1 MTPIYFPGRLYEDNK
16 KSLLKLYEQFGVGW
30 NPDEKAWIGEKGKVK
45 GVFEGFKKPALLHVE
60 GSEEF
65 VNSISEFCKSIGAEV
80 RDAEIKDIRDTRK
93 EEAEEKKR
101 QKEVLLIKEKE
112 AESQKEESDRE
123 LKLAQL
129 SVVQGKLIAMRR
141 AGMTDENIELWIK
154 KEIGAE
160 IEISGDDVNI
170 ILWGV
175 PDPYSKEDLYKEIED
190 KNKSREP
197 KEEKKVAKK
206 SAKKETIDE
215 PKKEVWFDQKKLL
228 SDE

>member
-1 MTPIYFPGRLYEDNK
+1 M
-16 KSLLKLYEQFGVGW
+16 
-30 NPDEKAWIGEKGKVK
+30 
-45 GVFEGFKKPALLHVE
+45 
-60 GSEEF
+60 
-65 VNSISEFCKSIGAEV
+65 
-80 RDAEIKDIRDTRK
+80 
-93 EEAEEKKR
+93 
-101 QKEVLLIKEKE
+101 
-112 AESQKEESDRE
+112 
-123 LKLAQL
+123 AQL

-141 AGMTDENIELWIK
+141 AGMTDENIEWWIK